1 MSKCTECNGTG
12 ERIVECHTHDVLYKE
27 PCYCLL
33 WEERLKEELAI
44 KIANVISEKTS
55 KERLALMIAS
65 IIAEKHGSDEES
77 VRALEYSVQHGNA
90 EYLLN
95 WPLL

>member
-1 MSKCTECNGTG
+1 M
-12 ERIVECHTHDVLYKE
+12 
-27 PCYCLL
+27 
-33 WEERLKEELAI
+33 WEERLKEDLAI
-44 KIANVISEKTS
+44 SIANIISEKTS
-55 KERLALMIAS
+55 KERLALIVAS

-77 VRALEYSVQHGNA
+77 VRALEYSVKNGNA